1 MLERVGGKVW
11 RIIII
16 YSVEKSCKM
25 HAFLKTGKLSGGQGS
40 SSSTKDKSGQSGVLK
55 KKPSLTPWVEK

>member
-1 MLERVGGKVW
+1 
-11 RIIII
+11 
-16 YSVEKSCKM
+16 M

-40 SSSTKDKSGQSGVLK
+40 SLSAKDKSGQSGVLK